1 MNILVINY
9 RDRKHPAAGG
19 AEKHLHRIFSRI
31 VSMGHKVVLL
41 TTSFPGAES
50 REAVDGIQVI
60 RQGGDLLFQWTVAR
74 SIKALDRE
82 FNFDIVVEDLNK
94 LPVFAPYLLKKPVLV
109 QMHHLWRS
117 SIFSEASFPV
127 AFGVWFFERIIPWF
141 YKKQQFVVVSP
152 STESELNQIGVSK
165 DRISVIYNGS
175 DPVAAPE
182 VTQTVDSRPYFLW
195 LSRIHKYKGIWTAL
209 EAFEK
214 FAKRVPAVDL
224 VIAGDGPLMKKIPSW
239 LKSHGLANRV
249 KLCGFVSSGEKYRLM
264 AGALA
269 MLQTSYKEGWGLTVI
284 EAAQLKVP
292 TVASDVPG
300 LRDSVRNGKT
310 GLLFPV
316 KNAAK
321 CAEAMERICSD
332 EDMRKSMGWAAK
344 QYASTFSWDEAAAKT
359 MDLLQRIVDERGR
372 S

>member
-1 MNILVINY
+1 
-9 RDRKHPAAGG
+9 
-19 AEKHLHRIFSRI
+19 
-31 VSMGHKVVLL
+31 MGHKVVLL

-50 REAVDGIQVI
+50 REVVDGIQVV

-74 SIKALDRE
+74 NIKDLDRE

-109 QMHHLWRS
+109 QMHHLWRN

-127 AFGVWFFERIIPWF
+127 ALGVWFFERIIPVF
-141 YKKQQFVVVSP
+141 YRKQHFVVVSP
-152 STESELNQIGVSK
+152 STEWELNQIGIDK
-165 DRISVIYNGS
+165 NRISVIYNGS
-175 DPVAAPE
+175 DPVTVPE
-182 VTQTVDSRPYFLW
+182 TAQTVVSKPYFLW

-209 EAFEK
+209 QAFEK
-214 FAKRVPAVDL
+214 FAKNVPAVDL
-224 VIAGDGPLMKKIPSW
+224 VIAGDGPLMKKIPAW
-239 LKSHGLANRV
+239 LKKHGIEDRV
-249 KLCGFVSSGEKYRLM
+249 KLCGFVSSEEKYCLM

-292 TVASDVPG
+292 TIASDVAG
-300 LRDSVRNGKT
+300 LRDSVRDGKT

-321 CAEAMERICSD
+321 CAAAMERIYSD
-332 EDMRKSMGWAAK
+332 VDLRSSMGWAAK
-344 QYASTFSWDEAAAKT
+344 QYASTFSWDEAAEQT
-359 MDLLQRIVDERGR
+359 MALLQRILVEGVHT
-372 S
+372 